1 VWFMVGFV
9 LGTATLMGPV
19 RWITNVLR
27 SSSVDSS
34 VENLLVK
41 IVILLF
47 VIISFILSLNIVKWF
62 NNSSTLVKKTL
73 LLGIPFLLSIL
84 TLWLWFSPRMMQFN
98 STESTE
104 SSANIEFI
112 FGPYPDATKML
123 ELKNQNII
131 GIISLLH
138 EAVVPFEPKF
148 LADEIELTNEL
159 GLELIHLPMLP
170 WVSENENSIA
180 EISKIAREGKGK
192 YYVHCYL
199 GKDRVGVVRRIIKDI
214 LGEEKISGNINQRK
228 IDDFQNFERGK
239 IIKLDDGVYLTPF
252 PTDEEFFAFIL
263 NGSFENVVSFLTKN
277 ISDDVQWI
285 EKEERILKANN
296 INYHYMPIDL
306 KPHNSTLIKDYVRK
320 IKELKKPVLVHAF
333 LTKSP
338 QADLFIES
346 YKSLN

>member
-1 VWFMVGFV
+1 MKLLDTIQQNFFKLTVKIIFLFSFVWFMVGFV

-34 VENLLVK
+34 VENLLVN

-62 NNSSTLVKKTL
+62 NNSSTLVKKVL

-84 TLWLWFSPRMMQFN
+84 TMWLWFSPRIMQFN
-98 STESTE
+98 SIESTE
-104 SSANIEFI
+104 SFANIEFI
-112 FGPYPDATKML
+112 FGAYPDETKMF
-123 ELKNQNII
+123 ELKNQNIT

-148 LADEIELTNEL
+148 LADEIELTNKL

-170 WVSENENSIA
+170 WVSENENSLA
-180 EISKIAREGKGK
+180 EISKIAREGNGK

-199 GKDRVGVVRRIIKDI
+199 GKDRVGVVRRVIKDI
-214 LGEEKISGNINQRK
+214 LGEEKISGNVNQRK

-239 IIKLDDGVYLTPF
+239 IIKLDEGVYLTPF

-263 NGSFENVVSFLTKN
+263 NGSFKNVVSFLTKN
-277 ISDDVQWI
+277 IPDDVQWI
-285 EKEERILKANN
+285 EKEERILKAHN

-306 KPHNSTLIKDYVRK
+306 KP
-320 IKELKKPVLVHAF
+320 
-333 LTKSP
+333 
-338 QADLFIES
+338 
-346 YKSLN
+346 